1 VTIEVLSRSAVQIG
15 ASADSQHEAIEQ
27 VGAMLVAEGLVTPA
41 YVEAMHAREA
51 IVSTY
56 LGNGI
61 ALPHG
66 TNEAQGEVRRTGIAV
81 RQFPS
86 GVPWGDEPARLV
98 IGLAAMSDDHIA
110 ILSRLAGILDD
121 AKLCERLGLTTD
133 PLEIHE
139 ALTAPV
145 LAQDDDEDAGD
156 PPHDLRRNVRITNPS
171 GLHARPAA
179 QVVARLQPLT
189 AEITIAVNGRR
200 ADARS
205 ITAVLGLGAAV
216 GDELTITARGADAQ
230 AALEAVL
237 GIVTSGS
244 DT

>member
-1 VTIEVLSRSAVQIG
+1 MTLQVLSRSAVEVG
-15 ASADSQHEAIEQ
+15 AAAASQDEAIDH
-27 VGAMLVAEGLVTPA
+27 VGGVLLAQGVITSA

-66 TNEAQGEVRRTGIAV
+66 TNEAQDAVLQTGLAV
-81 RQFPS
+81 VQFPA
-86 GVPWGDEPARLV
+86 GVPWGEEPARLV
-98 IGLAAMSDDHIA
+98 IGLAARSDDHIA

-121 AKLCERLGLTTD
+121 AALCERLGQATD
-133 PLEIHE
+133 PEEIYD

-145 LAQDDDEDAGD
+145 LAGSDDDDTD
-156 PPHDLRRNVRITNPS
+156 PPHSLRRNARITNPS

-179 QVVARLQPLT
+179 QVVARLQPLS
-189 AEITIAVNGRR
+189 AEISISVNGRR

-205 ITAVLGLGAAV
+205 ITAVLGLGATV
-216 GDELTITARGADAQ
+216 GDELTITAQGDDAQ
-230 AALEAVL
+230 AALDAVL
-237 GIVTSGS
+237 AIVTSGS
-244 DT
+244 DA

>member
-1 VTIEVLSRSAVQIG
+1 MTMEVLSRSSVKVGRSAATQSEAIDQIG
-15 ASADSQHEAIEQ
+15 AL
-27 VGAMLVAEGLVTPA
+27 LVAEGLVRPA
-41 YVEAMHAREA
+41 YVDAMHAREA

-66 TNEAQGEVRRTGIAV
+66 TNETQGEVLRTGLAV
-81 RQFPS
+81 IQYPA

-121 AKLCERLGLTTD
+121 AKLCERLGQATD
-133 PLEIHE
+133 PMEIHE

-145 LAQDDDEDAGD
+145 LAQEDDDAAE

-179 QVVARLQPLT
+179 QVVAKLQPLT

-216 GDELTITARGADAQ
+216 GDELTITARGGDAQ
-230 AALEAVL
+230 AALDAVL
-237 GIVTSGS
+237 SIVTLGS
-244 DT
+244 DG

>member
-1 VTIEVLSRSAVQIG
+1 MTAEVLSRSAVHVG
-15 ASADSQHEAIEQ
+15 GSAASQREAIDQ
-27 VGAMLVAEGLVTPA
+27 VGALLVAEGLVTQA
-41 YVEAMHAREA
+41 YVDAMHAREA

-66 TNEAQGEVRRTGIAV
+66 TNDVQDAVLRTGLAV
-81 RQFPS
+81 IQFPA

-98 IGLAAMSDDHIA
+98 IGLAATSDEHIA

-121 AKLCERLGLTTD
+121 AKLCERLGQATD

-145 LAQDDDEDAGD
+145 LEREDDDAGE

-189 AEITIAVNGRR
+189 ADITIAVNGRR

-230 AALEAVL
+230 AALDAVL
-237 GIVTSGS
+237 GIVTSGT
-244 DT
+244 DA

>member
-1 VTIEVLSRSAVQIG
+1 MTTEVLSRSAVKVG
-15 ASADSQHEAIEQ
+15 GSAASQSDAIDQ
-27 VGAMLVAEGLVTPA
+27 VGAVLVGEGLVTPA
-41 YVEAMHAREA
+41 YVDAMHAREA

-66 TNEAQGEVRRTGIAV
+66 TNETQGEVRRTGLAV
-81 RQFPS
+81 IQYPG

-121 AKLCERLGLTTD
+121 PKLCERLGQATD
-133 PLEIHE
+133 PMEIYD

-145 LAQDDDEDAGD
+145 LAQEDDEETE

-179 QVVARLQPLT
+179 QVVAKLQALT

-216 GDELTITARGADAQ
+216 GDELTITARGGDAQ
-230 AALEAVL
+230 AALDAVL
-237 GIVTSGS
+237 SIVTLGS
-244 DT
+244 DA

>member
-1 VTIEVLSRSAVQIG
+1 MTTEVLSRSAVKVG
-15 ASADSQHEAIEQ
+15 GSAASQSEAIDQ
-27 VGAMLVAEGLVTPA
+27 VGAVLVGEGLVTPA
-41 YVEAMHAREA
+41 YVDAMHAREA

-66 TNEAQGEVRRTGIAV
+66 TNETQGEVRRTGLAV
-81 RQFPS
+81 IQYPG

-121 AKLCERLGLTTD
+121 AKLCERLGQATD
-133 PLEIHE
+133 PMEIYD

-145 LAQDDDEDAGD
+145 LAQEDDEETE

-179 QVVARLQPLT
+179 QVVAKLQALT

-216 GDELTITARGADAQ
+216 GDELTITARGGDAQ
-230 AALEAVL
+230 AALDAVL
-237 GIVTSGS
+237 SIVTLGS
-244 DT
+244 DA